1 MESTSSKQG
10 CRTELAI
17 DAMIRTALSF
27 SRRLDCVDRNETQH
41 EATMCRH
48 GGPELARSR
57 GVRERMRHDGLDD
70 DDDDD
75 DVVEK
80 K

>member
-1 MESTSSKQG
+1 
-10 CRTELAI
+10 
-17 DAMIRTALSF
+17 
-27 SRRLDCVDRNETQH
+27 
-41 EATMCRH
+41 MCRH

-75 DVVEK
+75 VVEK